1 MLFFVIAPSEAR
13 VQKLGVACQQLL
25 HGALP
30 RNLGAHG
37 NSAPHPTHNAARRW
51 PCGWFSANGSVCSP
65 AGLVCRRRKKLF
77 EEKKT
82 DPRGNCRAVTAG
94 GRTFDGCALPLAPR
108 HQRSRLRAARGM
120 LHAGA
125 SGFALGAAGQTTR
138 GALVLG
144 RAGAWSWAVF
154 FVVRRALLRAARRK
168 GGLVTCVRA
177 AALLTR
183 VPCRAAPH
191 VSCAL
196 SSPPLAFSTSSPTQ
210 PLTSNRSSPKCW
222 LRRTS
227 SARATHICACT
238 RCPDMD
244 DRTMENSAPG
254 RFAHVPRV
262 GYCNALI

>member
-1 MLFFVIAPSEAR
+1 M
-13 VQKLGVACQQLL
+13 QKLAWRADSRCTWEPSPKARAQ
-25 HGALP
+25 
-30 RNLGAHG
+30 G
-37 NSAPHPTHNAARRW
+37 NSAPRPTHNAARRW

-82 DPRGNCRAVTAG
+82 ERGNCRAVTAG

-168 GGLVTCVRA
+168 GGLATCVRA

-210 PLTSNRSSPKCW
+210 PAWT
-222 LRRTS
+222 
-227 SARATHICACT
+227 RATSKLACRTQAWATAGRWGSKPVARWSGPRIGDHIP
-238 RCPDMD
+238 R
-244 DRTMENSAPG
+244 RG
-254 RFAHVPRV
+254 R
-262 GYCNALI
+262 